1 MITNVA
7 REPSLHRVARGVG
20 PSWDSVTCLILNDLS
35 HKYLRMR
42 TNVNEGL
49 RRVLKLVLCQASSS
63 GNVVRTPSSS
73 GNVVRTPSGPTWNP
87 RAHKVRSMFRGSDE
101 ILR

>member
-63 GNVVRTPSSS
+63 GNVVRTPS
-73 GNVVRTPSGPTWNP
+73 GPTWNP
-87 RAHKVRSMFRGSDE
+87 RDHKVRSMFRGSDE